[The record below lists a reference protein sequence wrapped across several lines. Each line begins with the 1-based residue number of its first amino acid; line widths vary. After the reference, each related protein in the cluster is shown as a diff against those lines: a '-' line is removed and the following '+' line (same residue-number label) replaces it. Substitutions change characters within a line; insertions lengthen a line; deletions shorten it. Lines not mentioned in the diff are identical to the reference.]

1 MSLGWLFNVEVWKHV
16 SIPFVA
22 GLVGW
27 ATNWVAI
34 KLTFQPIEFVGIRP
48 FLGWQGIIPSK
59 AGKMAAIF
67 AESTMFRL
75 GTLGEIF
82 RHMDPDKMADHV
94 TGVISLPLKY
104 LQQRTFG
111 HFLLLG
117 FS

>member
-1 MSLGWLFNVEVWKHV
+1 MALDWLLDLEFWKHL

-22 GLVGW
+22 AVVGW
-27 ATNWVAI
+27 VTNWVAI
-34 KLTFQPIEFVGIRP
+34 KLTFNPIEFRGIRP

-82 RHMDPDKMADHV
+82 VDMSKEGAA
-94 TGVISLPLKY
+94 
-104 LQQRTFG
+104 
-111 HFLLLG
+111 LG
-117 FS
+117 GMLNAFCIAVSMQTSG